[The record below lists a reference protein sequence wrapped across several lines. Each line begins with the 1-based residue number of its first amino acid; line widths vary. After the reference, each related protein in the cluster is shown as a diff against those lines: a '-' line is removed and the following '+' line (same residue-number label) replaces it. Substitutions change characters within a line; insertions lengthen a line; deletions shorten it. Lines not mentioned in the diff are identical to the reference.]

1 MVDCPGGVAGLKAEP
16 RPMGRLKEEK
26 TMRAAVFHAPG
37 GPEVLRYEEMPTPE
51 PGPGSV
57 RIKVKAAGVNRRD
70 LWVRQGAF
78 GTPPDPHIPGSDA
91 AGEIDALGA
100 GVKGVEEGQ
109 RVVINPGISCG
120 RCAACL
126 AGDHPACSAFS
137 LVEGTY
143 AEYVV
148 VPAANVVPMP
158 SGLTFAEAA
167 SIGIPFV
174 TAESAWLKAGVKPG
188 HTVAIWGASGGLGV
202 AAIELAKLRGAR
214 VIALTRK
221 AAKTER
227 LKKLGAHEVVVVEE
241 GRDVDAQ
248 IRDLTADRGL
258 DAVLDSV
265 GVATFSRSLGWVR
278 RGGAV
283 IAVGSTS
290 GGEVAFPLGSVFR
303 RAISI
308 HGVYLGSSA
317 ILPRLLP
324 LFARG
329 QLMPVID
336 RVYPL
341 EQADQAHE
349 ELEQE
354 TVVGKLILET

>member
-1 MVDCPGGVAGLKAEP
+1 
-16 RPMGRLKEEK
+16 
-26 TMRAAVFHAPG
+26 MRAAVFHAPG
-37 GPEVLRYEEMPTPE
+37 GPEVLRYEELPKPE
-51 PGPGSV
+51 PGPGTV
-57 RIKVKAAGVNRRD
+57 RVKIKAAGVNHRD

-78 GTPPDPHIPGSDA
+78 GAPADPHVPGSDA
-91 AGEIDALGA
+91 AGEVDAIGA

-109 RVVINPGISCG
+109 RVVINPGVSCG
-120 RCAACL
+120 RCMACL
-126 AGDHPACSAFS
+126 AGDHPACPAFS

-174 TAESAWLKAGVKPG
+174 TAEAAWLKAGIEPG

-202 AAIELAKLRGAR
+202 AALELAKLRGAR
-214 VIALTRK
+214 VLALTRK
-221 AAKTER
+221 VAKAER
-227 LKKLGAHEVVVVEE
+227 LKKLGADEVLVVEE
-241 GRDVDAQ
+241 GRDTDAQ
-248 IRDLTADRGL
+248 IRDLTVERGV

-265 GVATFSRSLGWVR
+265 GEATFSRSLAWVR

-283 IAVGSTS
+283 ITVGSTS
-290 GGEVAFPLGSVFR
+290 GGRVAFPLGDVFR
-303 RAISI
+303 RAVSI
-308 HGVYLGSSA
+308 HGVFLGSAA

-329 QLMPVID
+329 QLRPVID

-354 TVVGKLILET
+354 TVVGKLILEI